1 MTDAVNHPGSPKQMA
16 SRIVPY
22 EITREIGRGGM
33 GVVYLA
39 RDTKLDRDVAIKAL
53 PAEVVDDEEK
63 LTRFETEAKLLA
75 SLNHPNIA
83 TVYGLE
89 EVEGRRYLILEYID
103 GESLIEFLNRN
114 RHSWR
119 KCVEAAASIAD
130 ALAAAHARG
139 VVHRDIK
146 PDNILFTRDG
156 VVKVLD
162 FGLALS
168 VPAEGQDK
176 TEAATMALET
186 KPGAVMGTPGYMSPE
201 QVRGEPAD
209 TRSDIFSFGCLLH
222 EMLTGRATFAR
233 DTVADS
239 MAATLRDE
247 PEPPTVCGPSTPPEL
262 DPVLM
267 RCLEKRPDDRFQSA
281 RDLAFS
287 LRRVLSP
294 TGTHQPMAS
303 RPPKAFPWRLLAGIA
318 AVALIATVSIWVW
331 RPKQPESLVPVI
343 RLLAVLPFENI
354 SGDPDIEYLAYELPA
369 STIDSMSTIS
379 NLHVV
384 PRSTTFRISGSAAD
398 SITIGRQLNVDFVL
412 TGQIQTHN
420 NELRVRAE
428 LIEVATNSQQW
439 SQRYDQSLAD
449 TLAVEKEI
457 TQRITDALQL
467 QISGE
472 DRTRIE
478 RRRPI
483 NAEAHAAYL
492 EGRFWWNKRT
502 KAGFE
507 KAIELH
513 DRAIQLDSEY
523 ALAYAGRAETYVL
536 MGFYS
541 HPPRQV
547 MPLAEQAARRAIELD
562 PSLAA
567 AYTALGWF
575 YGMYRWDWEAAEEA
589 FLKAIALDPMYA
601 TAHNFYGDLL
611 LSVGRYDEGDA
622 RKRLVVSID
631 PGSLI
636 GRVDLAISANHRRD
650 ANSAIK
656 HVQTAIEMDPTFA
669 HAHNVLGEIYLSMRR
684 FEDAIV
690 ELSRACDLAPSGFH
704 FGSLGYAYGLA
715 GRRAD
720 ALATLE
726 ILTEMSQCEYVPMSA
741 FALIHF
747 AIGNREL
754 AFEYF
759 DRAFEDR
766 DISLAFLKFAP
777 YMDPLRSDPRFDALL
792 ERIGFPP
799 DPPAP
804 VVEPWIQ
811 PGMQREGSGQ

>member
-1 MTDAVNHPGSPKQMA
+1 MSEAGNQLGQRDSGPNKIG
-16 SRIVPY
+16 PY

-53 PAEVVDDEEK
+53 PPEVVDDEDK
-63 LTRFETEAKLLA
+63 LSRFEREAKLLA
-75 SLNHPNIA
+75 SINHPNIA
-83 TVYGLE
+83 TIYGLE

-103 GESLIEFLNRN
+103 GESLIEYLNRN

-156 VVKVLD
+156 VVKILD

-168 VPAEGQDK
+168 VATEQQDEPDDVTIK
-176 TEAATMALET
+176 LDT

-222 EMLTGRATFAR
+222 EMLTNRPTFAR
-233 DTVADS
+233 DTNADS

-247 PEPPTVCGPSTPPEL
+247 PDAPSVCGAHTPTEL

-294 TGTHQPMAS
+294 TGTHQPVTS
-303 RPPKAFPWRLLAGIA
+303 HPTKAFPWRLATGTAAVLAIA
-318 AVALIATVSIWVW
+318 AASVW
-331 RPKQPESLVPVI
+331 MLRSKEPAALVPTI
-343 RLLAVLPFENI
+343 RSLAVLPFENI
-354 SGDPDIEYLAYELPA
+354 TGDSDIEYLADELPA
-369 STIDSMSTIS
+369 SIIDSMATIS

-384 PRSTTFRISGSAAD
+384 PRSTAFRHRNSTED
-398 SITIGRQLNVDFVL
+398 TVVIGQQLNVDFVL
-412 TGQIQTHN
+412 IGQFQSRD

-428 LIEVATNSQQW
+428 LIEVATKRQLW
-439 SQRYDQSLAD
+439 SKRYNQSLVD
-449 TLAVEKEI
+449 TLAVEREI

-467 QISGE
+467 QITGE
-472 DRTRIE
+472 ERTRIE
-478 RRRPI
+478 QRRPV

-492 EGRFWWNKRT
+492 EARYWWNKRT
-502 KAGFE
+502 KTGFE
-507 KAIELH
+507 KALELH
-513 DRAIQLDSEY
+513 ERALQLDSEF
-523 ALAYAGRAETYVL
+523 ALAYAGKAETYVL
-536 MGFYS
+536 MGLYS
-541 HPPRQV
+541 RPSREV

-562 PSLAA
+562 PMLPGAH
-567 AYTALGWF
+567 TALGWIR
-575 YGMYRWDWEAAEEA
+575 GMYRWDWKAAEES
-589 FLKAIALDPMYA
+589 FLKALEFDPNYA

-611 LSVGRYDEGDA
+611 TCIGRLDEA
-622 RKRLVVSID
+622 EQHKQTVVTLD

-636 GRVDLAISANHRRD
+636 GRSDLALSALTSRD
-650 ANSAIK
+650 FSVAIK
-656 HVQTAIEMDPTFA
+656 RAQAAIDMDPNFPPT
-669 HAHNVLGEIYLSMRR
+669 HRVLGDIYIGMRR
-684 FEDAIV
+684 FEDAI
-690 ELSRACDLAPSGFH
+690 EAYSKAYEISGN
-704 FGSLGYAYGLA
+704 GGLLGYVGYAQGLA

-720 ALATLE
+720 AIATLDT
-726 ILTEMSQCEYVPMSA
+726 LTALALLEYVPKSV
-741 FALIHF
+741 FALVHF
-747 AIGNREL
+747 GLGNRDL

-759 DRAFEDR
+759 DQAIEDR
-766 DISLAFLKFAP
+766 QTGISFYKFDP
-777 YMDPLRSDPRFDALL
+777 SVDPLRSDPRFDALL

-799 DPPAP
+799 NPPAP